1 MTSPAIELRALD
13 SNLWDQYRH
22 FYFGAL
28 PAPARPPENGIWLAR
43 ETIDWDLDFVG
54 SERTELCSGLML
66 FPSDGPYLTVAGFA
80 ANEELSAREKHECAR
95 ITLRLLFEYA
105 AITGKRVIIPRL
117 TRSMALG
124 MLRRGYQCHGAEWT
138 PPPLKIKTPQ
148 PGKVKPA
155 AGLTLEQD
163 PDAGPKLVTNAAVR
177 KNKSPKRTAR
187 KAPRKRS
194 KRVAK

>member
-1 MTSPAIELRALD
+1 MTCPAIELRALD

-28 PAPARPPENGIWLAR
+28 PAPARPPEHGIWLVDAYMPL
-43 ETIDWDLDFVG
+43 TGPDIL
-54 SERTELCSGLML
+54 LSGLML

-80 ANEELSAREKHECAR
+80 AREELSAREKHECAR

-124 MLRRGYQCHGAEWT
+124 MLRRGYKCSGAEWT
-138 PPPLKIKTPQ
+138 APALKIKTPQ

-163 PDAGPKLVTNAAVR
+163 PDAGPKLVTNASVR
-177 KNKSPKRTAR
+177 KSKSPKRTAR

-194 KRVAK
+194 KLVAK